1 MVPGDQARRRRLT
14 DTQSTLPFAH
24 GTRAREDRNQPLSC
38 TQTPGE
44 RVYRARARRGGR
56 ADAWLH
62 TRGLIEFDTIAPM
75 TIDRVRVERVARQV
89 AQEGRGGVKRKR

>member
-1 MVPGDQARRRRLT
+1 MSLEVGKIHFLFLESAAQLWSAK
-14 DTQSTLPFAH
+14 
-24 GTRAREDRNQPLSC
+24 
-38 TQTPGE
+38 
-44 RVYRARARRGGR
+44 
-56 ADAWLH
+56 